1 MNSFVGDFYA
11 FWLECKM
18 ELTNL
23 KAENPF
29 AVIILRHLCNITPIL
44 FDNNELRSAVYMDPR
59 FNFAGS
65 VLLTSEQ
72 KSLAVDHLIATY
84 EKLIKVFPSIQTDLE
99 TINKKV
105 IELQHR
111 QKLCIT
117 DDVLRYWKTNENTIM
132 LYDLAKVVLAAP
144 ASRFSLQRAYSSL
157 AIAIIERNGENLQ
170 NLVVINQN
178 KELLDDVN
186 FD

>member
-1 MNSFVGDFYA
+1 
-11 FWLECKM
+11 M

-23 KAENPF
+23 KSENPF
-29 AVIILRHLCNITPIL
+29 AVIILRHLTNITPSL

-59 FNFAGS
+59 FNFTGS

-72 KSLAVDHLIATY
+72 KMLAVDHLVATY
-84 EKLIKVFPSIQTDLE
+84 EKLIKVCPSSHQTQVLL
-99 TINKKV
+99 INKKV
-105 IELQHR
+105 SELQNR
-111 QKLCIT
+111 QKICIT
-117 DDVLRYWKTNENTIM
+117 DDVLEYWKTNEKTIM
-132 LYDLAKVVLAAP
+132 LYELAKVVLSAP
-144 ASRFSLQRAYSSL
+144 ASRFSLQRAYSSV

-178 KELLDDVN
+178 KELLENVN